1 MALGIIPS
9 DPNSAAKAFT
19 DLKIELDKEKAAQK
33 AAQIEADTMAWADRD
48 LKIFADK
55 FAARIP
61 TLEDQVKHLENKVV
75 DGLNE
80 VRA

>member
-1 MALGIIPS
+1 VTQ
-9 DPNSAAKAFT
+9 AAKSFV
-19 DLKIELDKEKAAQK
+19 DLKTELDKEKAAWITT
-33 AAQIEADTMAWADRD
+33 QIEIDVLTRVIKD
-48 LKIFADK
+48 LKISANR

-61 TLEDQVKHLENKVV
+61 TLEDQVKHLKNKVV